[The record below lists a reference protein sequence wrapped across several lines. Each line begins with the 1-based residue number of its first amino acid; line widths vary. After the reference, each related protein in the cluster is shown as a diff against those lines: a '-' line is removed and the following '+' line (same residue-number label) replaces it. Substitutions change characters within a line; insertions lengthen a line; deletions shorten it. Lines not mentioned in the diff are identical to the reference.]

1 MLYVEYLCAKNGEP
15 SFKMFRRCAIFGT
28 YAFPYNSN
36 SLISAAFW
44 LGADAEEM

>member
-1 MLYVEYLCAKNGEP
+1 MLYVEYLCAKNGAP

-28 YAFPYNSN
+28 YAFPNSN

-44 LGADAEEM
+44 LGASAEEM